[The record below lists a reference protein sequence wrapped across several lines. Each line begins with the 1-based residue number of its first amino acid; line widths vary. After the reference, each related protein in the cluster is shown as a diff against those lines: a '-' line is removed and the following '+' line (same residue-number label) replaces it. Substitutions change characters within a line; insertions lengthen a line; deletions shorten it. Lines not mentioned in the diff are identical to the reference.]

1 MTLSNIQ
8 KRLQTKQTAKMVA
21 SIGNQRSCQWHPG
34 SVEGS
39 S

>member
-8 KRLQTKQTAKMVA
+8 KRMQTKQTAKTVA
-21 SIGNQRSCQWHPG
+21 SIGTMRSCQWHPG